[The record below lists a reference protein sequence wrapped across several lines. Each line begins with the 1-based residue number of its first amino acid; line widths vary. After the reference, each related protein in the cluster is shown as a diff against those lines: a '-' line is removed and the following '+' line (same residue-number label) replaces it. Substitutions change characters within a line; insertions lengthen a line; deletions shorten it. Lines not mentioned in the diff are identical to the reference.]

1 MKTNGG
7 ARYEIAIYGTART
20 HRDAK
25 AILIQAATYLTI
37 LALGLVPSW
46 ATDVIIKDGDTIELG
61 GTSFRLDGIDAPEF
75 DQMCLD
81 EQSAVW
87 ACGIEARDQLAA
99 LIRNGAVRCD
109 DKGPDPV
116 YPAKRIGS
124 CWVEGDDL
132 NLNQRLVREGWALN
146 FEPYAKHRFKADQ
159 DDAQEHRRGLWKGCF
174 STPQDLRRWNKSK
187 ARLLGSPC
195 PSDARN
201 LLFPDNPAM
210 PPGCSIKGK
219 ISLRAKITGHRGI
232 YHIEG
237 CRSYRSTTKPNRWF
251 CTEEEAR
258 AAGFRKA
265 FTCLK

>member
-1 MKTNGG
+1 VPAGPPFFQRLDLDRMSKKTGVQF
-7 ARYEIAIYGTART
+7 EIAIDGKTRT
-20 HRDAK
+20 RRDLK
-25 AILIQAATYLTI
+25 AIAIEAATYLAI
-37 LALGLVPSW
+37 LVLGLVPSW

-61 GTSFRLDGIDAPEF
+61 GTPFRLDGIDAPEF

-81 EQSAVW
+81 EQGAMW

-116 YPAKRIGS
+116 YPTRRIGA

-159 DDAQEHRRGLWKGCF
+159 DDAQDHRRGLWKGCF

-201 LLFPDNPAM
+201 LLFPVDPAEDF
-210 PPGCSIKGK
+210 PACKNHRSPWH
-219 ISLRAKITGHRGI
+219 LPHRGLSQLSE
-232 YHIEG
+232 HDEAKPLVLHRR
-237 CRSYRSTTKPNRWF
+237 RSQGRRVS
-251 CTEEEAR
+251 
-258 AAGFRKA
+258 
-265 FTCLK
+265 